1 MSASQANGANWIML
15 FHFVSP
21 RARWTMP
28 NTASKLCTPDPMERS
43 KRSKRRYVA
52 TRIHD
57 GIDARAT
64 IRVARVGS

>member
-1 MSASQANGANWIML
+1 MFAIPPTGARWIMCFTL
-15 FHFVSP
+15 RVR

-28 NTASKLCTPDPMERS
+28 DTASKLCTPDLMERS